1 MKFRSTT
8 GQPVHLAL
16 TSGHTAVV
24 TPEGTELDPVFH
36 RAAVAEGCLPEGV
49 SAEVHS
55 PGAEPTRKDII
66 VGAMNAMLDG
76 KDEKDFN
83 ADGRIN
89 LARLNARL
97 GFTIAREEADAVF
110 EEITADV

>member
-24 TPEGTELDPVFH
+24 TTEGVELDAVFH
-36 RAAVAEGCLPEGV
+36 RAAIANGCLPEGV
-49 SAEVHS
+49 SSDVPQ
-55 PGAEPTRKDII
+55 PGTEPTRKDII

-97 GFTIAREEADAVF
+97 GFSIAREEADAVF
-110 EEITADV
+110 EEITADA

>member
-24 TPEGTELDPVFH
+24 TTEGVELDAVFH
-36 RAAVAEGCLPEGV
+36 RAAIANGCLPEGV
-49 SAEVHS
+49 SSDVPQ
-55 PGAEPTRKDII
+55 PGTEPTRKDII

-97 GFTIAREEADAVF
+97 GFSIAREEADAVF

>member
-24 TPEGTELDPVFH
+24 TTEGNELDSVFH
-36 RAAVAEGCLPEGV
+36 RTAIANGCLPEGV
-49 SAEVHS
+49 SSDVPD
-55 PGAEPTRKDII
+55 PGAEPTRKEII

-83 ADGRIN
+83 NDGKIN
-89 LARLNARL
+89 LGRLNARL
-97 GFTIAREEADAVF
+97 GFTIARDEADAIF
-110 EEITADV
+110 EEITADA